1 MKLDGR
7 SIFKG
12 IVKFVGSM
20 GVGTL
25 VTLGVKQNII
35 PGNKYE
41 KIMCAI
47 GSFVLSD
54 MISSQADKYLEGQV
68 DEGFKLVDSLKGEP
82 VKEVP
87 HVDTDFLDSTIK
99 GHCQK
104 IQDKID
110 VLNDEITKKIKF
122 DENGLPIEET
132 LIMEEED

>member
-1 MKLDGR
+1 MKVDGR
-7 SIFKG
+7 GIFKG

-25 VTLGVKQNII
+25 VTLGLKQNII

-68 DEGFKLVDSLKGEP
+68 DEGFKLIDSLKGEP

-99 GHCQK
+99 GHTEK
-104 IQDKID
+104 IQEQIDALSEKIIKNIN
-110 VLNDEITKKIKF
+110 VEI
-122 DENGLPIEET
+122 
-132 LIMEEED
+132 EEED